1 MINIKSFSACI
12 LLAFLTSSCSKE
24 HQAVPKAET
33 PSFAI
38 KTTVLC
44 ERTPDYPFTDY
55 HTIQKKILATSPAT
69 PISIDIEDYIGH
81 SYTTEFYPVEDARNI
96 ARPVIDVDK
105 YINDFEGRYEKI
117 SLNQSYA
124 QSYSYTDFNRL
135 SEKTDISSKV
145 SITSNSNILKVFTHS
160 SESTFEDVFSDS
172 YSNTDR
178 TVYGESNILFLFDK
192 YDLSLPPNLY
202 GRVIDGYLSPSFTD
216 YLYNST
222 PDELFNQ
229 FGCFVLTKLIAGG
242 RATAL
247 YKATS
252 YETASVTEREAAM
265 YNLISASVGI
275 GNTSIGVGFGN
286 NSSGSSS
293 DSIVHNFSEALFTV
307 HTYGGIASYN
317 QFTPPKDVNDSY
329 FNLNDWCLSLNNEQ
343 THTIAN
349 IPDYALIPLYE
360 FIEEDNLKNKFI
372 SIMENGHSSNSSLQE
387 PYISIDIS
395 PKMNLDN
402 EHVLSVHASLYTRYG
417 DCLKIFSTEDVIEP
431 TKFELDR
438 FIAGQKARLQ
448 KQFPGISILIADYE
462 EWDLFIG
469 ASHTIPIYNRF
480 TIDSTEG
487 FNLFYMNK
495 YQNPTTGKIYLIPK
509 NNSATTLYTIFG
521 DYAMND
527 YSIKN
532 IVESMST
539 LTNDTFESTRT
550 SASHIIAL

>member
-1 MINIKSFSACI
+1 MINIKPFSACI
-12 LLAFLTSSCSKE
+12 LLAFMSSSCSKE
-24 HQAVPKAET
+24 PQQKAET

-44 ERTPDYPFTDY
+44 ERNPDYPFTDY
-55 HTIQKKILATSPAT
+55 HTIQKKILPTSPAT

-96 ARPVIDVDK
+96 GRTVIDVDK

-145 SITSNSNILKVFTHS
+145 SITSNSNIFKVFSHS

-172 YSNTDR
+172 YTYTDR

-192 YDLSLPPNLY
+192 YDLSLPSNLY
-202 GRVIDGYLSPSFTD
+202 GRIIDGYLSPSFTE

-247 YKATS
+247 YKATT
-252 YETASVTEREAAM
+252 YETASVTERESAM
-265 YNLISASVGI
+265 NNLISASVGI

-286 NSSGSSS
+286 NNSGSSS
-293 DSIVHNFSEALFTV
+293 DSIVHNFSEALFSV

-372 SIMENGHSSNSSLQE
+372 NIMENGHSSNSNLLE
-387 PYISIDIS
+387 PYILIDIS
-395 PKMNLDN
+395 PKMNMN
-402 EHVLSVHASLYTRYG
+402 KEIFMSVYALLYTRYG
-417 DCLKIFSTEDVIEP
+417 DYLQIFSTEDVIAP
-431 TKFELDR
+431 TEFELDT
-438 FIAGQKARLQ
+438 FIAQQKARLQ
-448 KQFPGISILIADYE
+448 KQFPGITILITDYE
-462 EWDLFIG
+462 EWDYFKDLNREI
-469 ASHTIPIYNRF
+469 TINNRF
-480 TIDSTEG
+480 VIDTTAG

-509 NNSATTLYTIFG
+509 NNSPATIYTVFG

-532 IVESMST
+532 IVESMPT
-539 LTNDTFESTRT
+539 LTNDTFESKRM
-550 SASHIIAL
+550 SSSHIIAL